1 MYCWIL
7 LANVCLLVCWP
18 HYTAYGILVP
28 EQGTEPEL
36 WTIQSASCWTIR
48 KVPLANTWMSNFA
61 SVTSKIL
68 EIYIYIVSFL
78 YIIYNISYILFLY
91 KQSPELQADSLPTE
105 IYIYSTAFGFVIR
118 IVSVLWNEFENLSL
132 QFFGIVWE
140 VEVLMLLNAS

>member
-1 MYCWIL
+1 
-7 LANVCLLVCWP
+7 
-18 HYTAYGILVP
+18 
-28 EQGTEPEL
+28 
-36 WTIQSASCWTIR
+36 
-48 KVPLANTWMSNFA
+48 MSNFA

-132 QFFGIVWE
+132 QFFGIV
-140 VEVLMLLNAS
+140 